1 MVILENAKKS
11 FAAAC
16 GNLNRYNSE
25 SEFYHKIAEMIPERI
40 DVDNLILAFKIA
52 LRDEDRRNHNTVGFI
67 ALAPMYVD
75 QCENPE
81 FALEFREK
89 YNREILGL
97 TIEKIPDDDYGCVE
111 IDKDIVDISNKSK
124 GAVLAALY
132 NHAVPLGKGFMQYN
146 PLKWT
151 SEMGEAYFDKVGEKN
166 GNGGTKFRYV
176 LGRCLDVLFVDGM
189 IYVAGYNYVNG
200 SGMAQ
205 RIIATVPNLDT
216 PKVEEGKGLKK

>member
-16 GNLNRYNSE
+16 GNLSKYCSE

-52 LRDEDRRNHNTVGFI
+52 LRDEDRRNHNTAGFI
-67 ALAPMYVD
+67 ALAPLYVD
-75 QCENPE
+75 QCENKE
-81 FALEFREK
+81 FAMEFREK

-97 TIEKIPDDDYGCVE
+97 TIEKIPDEDYGCIE
-111 IDKDIVDISNKSK
+111 IDKDVIDISNKSK

-132 NHAVPLGKGFMQYN
+132 NHSVPLGKGFMQYN

-151 SEMGEAYFDKVGEKN
+151 PEMGDAYFDKVGKKN
-166 GNGGTKFRYV
+166 GNAGTCFGYV
-176 LGRCLDVLFVDGM
+176 VGRCLDVVFEEGIV
-189 IYVAGYNYVNG
+189 YVAGYNYVNG
-200 SGMAQ
+200 EGVAQ
-205 RIIATVPNLDT
+205 RIIAAIPNLDT
-216 PKVEEGKGLKK
+216 PNVEDGKVLRK